1 MFDFKKFLAEP
12 KPEWL
17 LLEEIILSGQMPES
31 DLQERLRQD
40 PEFAAWLQVRDEERK
55 AGR

>member
-1 MFDFKKFLAEP
+1 MYDFKKLLKP

-31 DLQERLRQD
+31 DLQERMREEPD
-40 PEFAAWLQVRDEERK
+40 FAVWLKMRAEQRK
-55 AGR
+55 ARR